1 MTHNL
6 TSTQARNASITDQV
20 IYNEIDTITRAIV
33 TAGLAGNLSTTVDD
47 GTTMTES
54 TPTITVT
61 SVGASAFVANHTI
74 VIAGETIT
82 LGDAATDGTGIEQAI
97 ADINN
102 AAIAGLVASQQGTEI
117 VLTYAPPKATWSLT
131 LAEGTGTALA
141 DLGFTSE
148 VTAAITPESV
158 AYYNMWIG
166 QNADRKK
173 SYEYTQVI
181 QHFQSLG
188 YSILAKQHTGN
199 AQLTFKWEVYW

>member
-1 MTHNL
+1 MTHDL
-6 TSTQARNASITDQV
+6 TSTQARNASTTDQV
-20 IYNEIDTITRAIV
+20 IYNEIDTITRAII
-33 TAGLAGNLSTTVDD
+33 TAAIAGDLEAVVDD

-61 SVGASAFVANHTI
+61 SVSAGAFVADETI
-74 VIAGETIT
+74 VIAGETVT
-82 LGDAATDGTGIEQAI
+82 LGDAVTDGTGIEQAI

-102 AAIAGLVASQQGTEI
+102 AAITGLVASQQGTEI
-117 VLTYAPPKATWSLT
+117 VLTYAPPQASWSLT

-141 DLGFTSE
+141 DLGFTAGAT
-148 VTAAITPESV
+148 TATTPSSV
-158 AYYNMWIG
+158 DYYNTWIG
-166 QNADRKK
+166 QTLDRKK

-188 YSILAKQHTGN
+188 YSILAKQHTGT